1 MLFYDWIFFSS
12 GACIVMAFVLV
23 SKHVNCCVAF
33 VAFSLDSPHTSSS
46 LSQPVRPSNWVR
58 VRLWKREKGAE
69 DAGRL
74 GGWVA
79 GCWPLYLDRG
89 SGNGCGRANMLFII
103 ICSCCYF
110 SCLLLLLISLFLIAG
125 VLRPS
130 VHSRCCSHSR
140 WCFGVVSV
148 IVVIFIA
155 LHHCCSA
162 VFGCFCSCLCR
173 LCVFNK
179 YIILW
184 T

>member
-1 MLFYDWIFFSS
+1 MYCNGCCISVKTRKLLRGILLLFPWALRTPPLIPCQSPLKLS
-12 GACIVMAFVLV
+12 ACAIMKAA
-23 SKHVNCCVAF
+23 K
-33 VAFSLDSPHTSSS
+33 
-46 LSQPVRPSNWVR
+46 RGGGR
-58 VRLWKREKGAE
+58 VG
-69 DAGRL
+69 GRL
-74 GGWVA
+74 LSV
-79 GCWPLYLDRG
+79 YLDRG

-110 SCLLLLLISLFLIAG
+110 SCLLLLLISLFLIAS

-130 VHSRCCSHSR
+130 VRSRCCSHSR
-140 WCFGVVSV
+140 WCFGVVSA

-155 LHHCCSA
+155 LHYCCSA
-162 VFGCFCSCLCR
+162 VFGCFCSCCCR